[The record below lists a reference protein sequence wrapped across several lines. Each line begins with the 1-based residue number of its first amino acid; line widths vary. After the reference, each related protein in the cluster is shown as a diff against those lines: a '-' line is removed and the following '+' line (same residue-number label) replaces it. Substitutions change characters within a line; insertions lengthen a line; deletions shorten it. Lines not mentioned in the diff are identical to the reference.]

1 MAGYQPARISETKR
15 REEIQKLGD
24 WLAPL
29 IACFAIVAMLLPF
42 IRIGRV
48 RTSKVHRRGRKIA
61 AAASAS
67 NFENIPVG

>member
-29 IACFAIVAMLLPF
+29 IACFAIVAMLLALISPL
-42 IRIGRV
+42 
-48 RTSKVHRRGRKIA
+48 
-61 AAASAS
+61 
-67 NFENIPVG
+67 FESVG